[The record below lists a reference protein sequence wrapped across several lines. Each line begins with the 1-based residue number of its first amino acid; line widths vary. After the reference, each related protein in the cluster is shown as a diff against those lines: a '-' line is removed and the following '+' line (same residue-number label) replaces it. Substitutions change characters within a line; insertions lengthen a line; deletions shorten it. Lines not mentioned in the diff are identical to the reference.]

1 MRNLCLRLPHR
12 LVGYR
17 AMERGAYESFR
28 EWVDK
33 TRRRKDWKKISTV
46 STVES
51 ARNSRHPIPGTGS
64 KSDEFIHRLEPA
76 LAEFK
81 TKPGNLRSNLA
92 NLKQLKEP
100 GVYHR
105 ELILTRPR

>member
-1 MRNLCLRLPHR
+1 MIRQPL
-12 LVGYR
+12 
-17 AMERGAYESFR
+17 ESFR

-33 TRRRKDWKKISTV
+33 TRRRKDWKKFSTV

-51 ARNSRHPIPGTGS
+51 ARNSRPLMLGAGS
-64 KSDEFIHRLEPA
+64 KSEEFILPLEPA

-100 GVYHR
+100 GLYTR
-105 ELILTRPR
+105 ELILTRRR